1 MVASFRLCQ
10 PHPTGNRRRL
20 CFSAKTKRYF
30 PLILVIM
37 TTDEEFAFCERTD
50 RLLRVLI
57 GGNLLQAI
65 SRLFLLVVVIGTI
78 LAFVR

>member
-1 MVASFRLCQ
+1 
-10 PHPTGNRRRL
+10 
-20 CFSAKTKRYF
+20 
-30 PLILVIM
+30 M

-57 GGNLLQAI
+57 GGNLLQTI
-65 SRLFLLVVVIGTI
+65 SRLFLLVVVIGAI